1 MNKVELAKGIYFVGA
16 LDWNV
21 RDFHGYTT
29 PRGVTYNSYL
39 IVDEKICLIDLV
51 KAPFAEELLER
62 VSAIVDPEKIDYVV
76 INHVEPD
83 HAGALP
89 KFAKHAKNATYIISE
104 KGKIEAE
111 RLYGSDL
118 NYQVVKTN
126 DTISLGKNSLV
137 FVGTPM
143 LHWPDSMITYL
154 PEQEILFSND
164 AFGQHIV
171 TSSRFDDEVDM
182 PDVMYEAEKYFANI
196 LFPYAK
202 LIPGALKVAGSLKI
216 KMIMPSHGIIW
227 RSHIADIV
235 GKYADW
241 GKQIKKPKIVMFYDY
256 MWGATETMAK
266 AILEG
271 IMKAGVDV
279 TFHRVTASDNSH
291 ITAEILEAGGV
302 LVGSPTLNYTMK
314 PSIAAMLTYLK
325 GLKPSGKLAAGF
337 GTYGWSGGAQ
347 KDMEELLTKAGFNLQ
362 AGITVQWKGTP
373 EEIAQCRDF
382 GYEFAQKVLADC
394 K

>member
-16 LDWNV
+16 LDWNI

-51 KAPFAEELLER
+51 KAPFATELLER
-62 VSAIVDPEKIDYVV
+62 VSAIVDPAKIDYVV

-89 KFAKHAKNATYIISE
+89 EFSKHAKNATYIISE
-104 KGKIEAE
+104 KGKAEAE
-111 RLYGSDL
+111 RLYGADL
-118 NYQVVKTN
+118 NYQVVKTD
-126 DTISLGKNSLV
+126 DTISLGKNSLT

-164 AFGQHIV
+164 AFGQHIT
-171 TSSRFDDEVDM
+171 TSKRFDDEVNM
-182 PDVMYEAEKYFANI
+182 PDVLYEAEKYFANI

-227 RSHIADIV
+227 RSHIADIIA
-235 GKYADW
+235 KYAEW
-241 GKQIKKPKIVMFYDY
+241 GSQVKKPRIVMFYDY

-271 IMKAGVDV
+271 VMKAGVEV
-279 TFHRVTASDNSH
+279 TFHRVIASDNSH

-325 GLKPSGKLAAGF
+325 GLKPSGKLAAAF

-347 KDMEELLTKAGFNLQ
+347 KDMEELMTKAGFNLQ

-373 EEIAQCRDF
+373 EEIVQCREF